1 MAPQKYTAAR
11 KEGNR
16 KWDTQN
22 LDRISIALPKGSK
35 DKIKAHAEK
44 RGESINGFVGR
55 AISETMQRDALELPG
70 AGQTDPDTESK
81 RAALLEKLQGVAA
94 GDDSKE

>member
-1 MAPQKYTAAR
+1 MAQQKYTAAR

-16 KWDTQN
+16 KWDAQN

-55 AISETMQRDALELPG
+55 AINETMQRDAMEMPG
-70 AGQTDPDTESK
+70 AGQLDPETESK
-81 RAALLEKLQGVAA
+81 RAALLEKLQGAPA
-94 GDDSKE
+94 GNDSKK

>member
-1 MAPQKYTAAR
+1 MAGSHTKAVNKYNSA
-11 KEGNR
+11 NY
-16 KWDTQN
+16 DS
-22 LDRISIALPKGSK
+22 LRIVVPKGQK

-44 RGESINGFVGR
+44 RG
-55 AISETMQRDALELPG
+55 ELPG

-81 RAALLEKLQGVAA
+81 RAALLEKLQGVSA

>member
-1 MAPQKYTAAR
+1 MAQQKYTAAR

-16 KWDTQN
+16 KWDAQN

-70 AGQTDPDTESK
+70 TGQTDPDTESK
-81 RAALLEKLQGVAA
+81 RAALLEKLQGVTT

>member
-16 KWDTQN
+16 KWDAQN

-81 RAALLEKLQGVAA
+81 RVALLEKLQGVTA

>member
-1 MAPQKYTAAR
+1 MAQQKYTAAR

-16 KWDTQN
+16 KWDAQN

-70 AGQTDPDTESK
+70 TGQTDPDTESK
-81 RAALLEKLQGVAA
+81 RAALLEKLQGVTA

>member
-1 MAPQKYTAAR
+1 MAGSHTKAVNKYNSA
-11 KEGNR
+11 NY
-16 KWDTQN
+16 DS
-22 LDRISIALPKGSK
+22 LRIVVPKGQK

-81 RAALLEKLQGVAA
+81 GAALLEKLQGVAA

>member
-1 MAPQKYTAAR
+1 MAQQKYTAAR

-16 KWDTQN
+16 KWDAQN

-81 RAALLEKLQGVAA
+81 RAALLEKLQGVTA